1 MDSRCF
7 ILVMYPQSL
16 SQQEIPQSKTV
27 YNALSGYVMGWWW
40 TMINRSTLST
50 NYINHHRRSTMKYKP
65 WKLKLETLQKWDDVL
80 GRYTILTGKTTYLR
94 SKIPTWKMILH
105 FSKNK
110 LPRSF
115 GNLGRWFSIFHKEL
129 ICFAFFSFH
138 VGFLE
143 VQGKSPG
150 GHEQKPVFFT
160 FHWILVV

>member
-1 MDSRCF
+1 M
-7 ILVMYPQSL
+7 LHLGNVPPKP
-16 SQQEIPQSKTV
+16 IPAGNPTIKNS
-27 YNALSGYVMGWWW
+27 NALSGYVMGWWW

-115 GNLGRWFSIFHKEL
+115 GKMILHFSQRIDLFCFLQLSCWFSGSTGEITWRSWTKT
-129 ICFAFFSFH
+129 
-138 VGFLE
+138 G
-143 VQGKSPG
+143 
-150 GHEQKPVFFT
+150 VFYFPLNT
-160 FHWILVV
+160 GC

>member
-1 MDSRCF
+1 M
-7 ILVMYPQSL
+7 LHLGNVPPKP
-16 SQQEIPQSKTV
+16 IPAGNPTIKNS
-27 YNALSGYVMGWWW
+27 NALSGYVMGWWW

-115 GNLGRWFSIFHKEL
+115 GKMILHVSQRIDLFCFLQLSCWFSGSTGEITWRSWTKT
-129 ICFAFFSFH
+129 
-138 VGFLE
+138 G
-143 VQGKSPG
+143 
-150 GHEQKPVFFT
+150 VFYFPLNT
-160 FHWILVV
+160 YWILVV